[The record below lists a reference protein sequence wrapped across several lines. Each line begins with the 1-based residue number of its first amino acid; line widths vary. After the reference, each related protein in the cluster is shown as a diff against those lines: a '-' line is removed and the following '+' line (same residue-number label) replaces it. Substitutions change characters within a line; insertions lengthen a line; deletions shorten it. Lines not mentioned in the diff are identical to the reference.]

1 MVHVGMVPAAIGHVN
16 GTPTAD
22 RAVVPMVEVLQPMHV
37 VLIPTD
43 RCMLAVDLQRVQRLV
58 ASSITGR
65 LEQPQRTVT
74 EMTEESTGV
83 VDADVLHLARQR
95 VHSLLDEAGYGKRV
109 GYKIG
114 CTTPVMQKFLGI
126 YNPCSG
132 GVFNTSTNYVSTT
145 LQFNNFAHPGVECE
159 IAAYIGNDLLPEGKP
174 FTRESVEASVLALFG
189 AIEIIDDRWVN
200 YKTVDTPTL
209 IADDFFASGIV
220 LSEPMPVKDAPDLS
234 SASGRMVINGQQVGN
249 GSTADILGHP
259 YKALAW
265 LANSL
270 AERGK
275 HLREGEIVM
284 LGSIVETQWVKPGDE
299 VKIDVEGIGGALI
312 KFE

>member
-1 MVHVGMVPAAIGHVN
+1 MIDIGIKMN
-16 GTPTAD
+16 QRETRQSAGILALNRIGNQTID
-22 RAVVPMVEVLQPMHV
+22 RLPDECRPSNEAEAYRIQ
-37 VLIPTD
+37 
-43 RCMLAVDLQRVQRLV
+43 
-58 ASSITGR
+58 
-65 LEQPQRTVT
+65 
-74 EMTEESTGV
+74 EE
-83 VDADVLHLARQR
+83 L
-95 VHSLLDEAGYGKRV
+95 HSLLDEAGYGKRV

-159 IAAYIGNDLLPEGKP
+159 IAAYIGNDLLLEGKP
-174 FTRESVEASVLALFG
+174 FTRESVEASVLALFA

-234 SASGRMVINGQQVGN
+234 SASGRMVINGHQVGN

-299 VKIDVEGIGGALI
+299 VRVDVEGVGGALI